1 MGKLAEPKKEPKIE
15 PHDPADEAP
24 RLDREPKDVKTAEA
38 DKLLEH
44 AKRRRE
50 KEERREKRRKEKS
63 SKHEDK
69 PRGDR
74 PPIKLKIP
82 KENIKIEPDSKR
94 EKKPKIKDP
103 AGSSSSSSSRRE
115 SDIPKRE
122 IDKTENI
129 KREYQSS

>member
-1 MGKLAEPKKEPKIE
+1 MKPETRVEPDAKRTKLAEPKKEPKTE

-24 RLDREPKDVKTAEA
+24 RLDREPKDVKTADA

-74 PPIKLKIP
+74 PPIKLKIQ
-82 KENIKIEPDSKR
+82 KENIKIEPDTKR
-94 EKKPKIKDP
+94 EK
-103 AGSSSSSSSRRE
+103 E
-115 SDIPKRE
+115 S
-122 IDKTENI
+122 
-129 KREYQSS
+129 